1 MATIELVGE
10 QVDDIIRETLMD
22 AYHYAPDEM
31 KPHIDEVIK
40 YYSSP
45 TQVYEWE
52 CERGSPE

>member
-1 MATIELVGE
+1 MATIELVDE
-10 QVDDIIRETLMD
+10 QVEAIVRETLMY

-45 TQVYEWE
+45 AQVYEWE
-52 CERGSPE
+52 CERGEG